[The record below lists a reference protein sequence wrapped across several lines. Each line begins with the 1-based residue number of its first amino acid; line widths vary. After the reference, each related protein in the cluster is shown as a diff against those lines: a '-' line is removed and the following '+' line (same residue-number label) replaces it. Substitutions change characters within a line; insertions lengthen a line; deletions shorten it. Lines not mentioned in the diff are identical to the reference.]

1 MIIWKP
7 VLGFEGFYKVSQEGQ
22 IRSIARQHPKIK
34 RWMGG
39 GIVKPIL
46 GSRGY
51 FVINLTKTGVRK
63 QVFLHKIVL
72 EAFIGLRPIGYEA
85 CHNDGNP
92 LNCKIE
98 NLRWDTKSNNH
109 QDKKKHGT
117 WQVGEKANNVK
128 LTNLIVL
135 EIRSK
140 KLTASQ
146 AVKEYG
152 LSLTNAKRIV
162 NFQTWKHL

>member
-7 VLGFEGFYKVSQEGQ
+7 VLGFEGFYEVSQEGQ

-63 QVFLHKIVL
+63 QLFLHKIVL

-92 LNCKIE
+92 INCRIE